1 MDTQTCTR
9 CRHARLWTITPPRN
23 PSSPLEIKKG
33 WITCD
38 FRKWEASPES
48 GAPFRDA
55 FPEFSEICDMYEEIK

>member
-1 MDTQTCTR
+1 MDSITCTR
-9 CRHARLWTITPPRN
+9 CNHARLWLN
-23 PSSPLEIKKG
+23 PVDTSQLNKTQQG

-38 FRKWEASPES
+38 FRTGSASPES